1 MAGKQSTCRS
11 ALKSQATV
19 VLHLEY
25 RHTEGT
31 KGKRFQ
37 SSKSLSKEIHQ
48 SASSYFF
55 PLLLASHCRD
65 FNNSPKRRISY
76 LWDSRGCWKKQSLH
90 CPPWK
95 LTQEWTWK
103 NSRRNLTLVKEIW
116 RHKANWQSGKLCEY
130 NIIWHINTTTQ
141 HSGTWRRSHCP

>member
-31 KGKRFQ
+31 KGKIFQ

-55 PLLLASHCRD
+55 PLLLSIILQKEEFLIFEIQEVVEKSSHCTVHLE
-65 FNNSPKRRISY
+65 S
-76 LWDSRGCWKKQSLH
+76 
-90 CPPWK
+90 
-95 LTQEWTWK
+95 
-103 NSRRNLTLVKEIW
+103 
-116 RHKANWQSGKLCEY
+116 
-130 NIIWHINTTTQ
+130 
-141 HSGTWRRSHCP
+141 